1 VDEENEVLVEFRSIT
16 EEISA
21 CETELAVVDIA
32 LKSGATLSAEQAG
45 KFEQLSK
52 RLADLKKRVVV
63 NMYNRGFPQNH
74 IAEQTGMS
82 PARVCQIIAEHKRG
96 S

>member
-1 VDEENEVLVEFRSIT
+1 MGEENEVLVEFRGIT

-21 CETELAVVDIA
+21 CETELSIVDIA
-32 LKSGATLSAEQAG
+32 LKSGATLSDEQAG

-74 IAEQTGMS
+74 IAEQTGLS
-82 PARVCQIIAEHKRG
+82 PSRVCQIISDYKCG